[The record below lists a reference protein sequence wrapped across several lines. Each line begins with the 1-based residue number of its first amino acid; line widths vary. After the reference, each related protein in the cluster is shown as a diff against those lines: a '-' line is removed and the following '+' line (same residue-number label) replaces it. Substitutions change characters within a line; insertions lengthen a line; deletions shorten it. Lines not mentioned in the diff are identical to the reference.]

1 MTEPRR
7 ADALR
12 RDLDQA
18 LKECITA
25 LDQDTALLLYR
36 EAKETWQ
43 ELCEE
48 IRELTLSKRRCVM
61 AVTLKQ
67 VVVCLLIGVP
77 GTTTSDNISD
87 ATTVLAV
94 VNNGDGTA
102 TVFYV

>member
-1 MTEPRR
+1 
-7 ADALR
+7 
-12 RDLDQA
+12 
-18 LKECITA
+18 
-25 LDQDTALLLYR
+25 
-36 EAKETWQ
+36 
-43 ELCEE
+43 
-48 IRELTLSKRRCVM
+48 M
-61 AVTLKQ
+61 AGVTLKQ